1 MVEPGGH
8 YAKWNKPVTEV
19 QPMTDSTY
27 TVKLTE
33 AENRNVTVD
42 RKVGNGELFSGYI
55 VLQAGYILD
64 TCGTPVVVVNNIV
77 WCTSFINTV
86 DLT

>member
-8 YAKWNKPVTEV
+8 YDKWNKPVTEV

-42 RKVGNGELFSGYI
+42 RKVGNGELFSGYK
-55 VLQAGYILD
+55 VLQDGYILD
-64 TCGTPVVVVNNIV
+64 TCCTTVVVVNNIV